1 MTTERRD
8 DRWVQWLDTEAAAA
22 AYPATPDLASRV
34 VAAARIERSAPR
46 FAIGRAP
53 RLAVA
58 AVIALVMLAATIAV
72 PPARTAIGEFF
83 GLVQG
88 ERIEVL
94 PTPPPDVT
102 PTAFPAPP
110 PLENLGSP
118 YSLEAI
124 AAVVGFAPA
133 LPAGE
138 LPRAVFLVDYDGA
151 TVAVLQYDDF
161 DLWQTRATDYG
172 YFGKGVTTGTLLE
185 TPQIGGEY
193 GYWVGG
199 GGHVVRFIDAEG
211 NEVVGSRRTI
221 DRNTLIWRGPT
232 SNVFYRLETSLLLE
246 AAIPIAE
253 TLP

>member
-1 MTTERRD
+1 MTNERRD
-8 DRWVQWLDTEAAAA
+8 DRWAQWLDTEAAAA
-22 AYPATPDLASRV
+22 AYPTTPDLASRV
-34 VAAARIERSAPR
+34 VAAARIERRAPR

-53 RLAVA
+53 RLAA
-58 AVIALVMLAATIAV
+58 ATVVALVMLAATIAV

-138 LPRAVFLVDYDGA
+138 LPRAVFLVDYDG
-151 TVAVLQYDDF
+151 VAF
-161 DLWQTRATDYG
+161 SSRRSRAH
-172 YFGKGVTTGTLLE
+172 
-185 TPQIGGEY
+185 QAASAS
-193 GYWVGG
+193 
-199 GGHVVRFIDAEG
+199 RFP
-211 NEVVGSRRTI
+211 VGSCSQPADSAFVRALSTCGATLALMRRFA
-221 DRNTLIWRGPT
+221 R
-232 SNVFYRLETSLLLE
+232 
-246 AAIPIAE
+246 
-253 TLP
+253 